1 MRCCRCS
8 SLTMLFCQRRRR
20 SLPPPADQHRY
31 QRPLR
36 IGRPSNDR
44 LVPGTP
50 IGELPVEAT
59 AFTVLVLYSPLDSN
73 SVKHFGAAEFS
84 LSLGKAFLIIPTL
97 AFTFVAMLDRNP
109 LHDRYGFWS
118 WQNSR
123 GVCGLP
129 RLRPR
134 RATPRLPL
142 LRNPCGRSIPGL
154 ANFLQCWRDY
164 FRGFRGEKGASSKA
178 ARCCMPWLLRS
189 ARPPYS
195 RRRRAKGGHHRG
207 EATAKGGISEG
218 RHQGREASA
227 KSVDHGFVVR
237 NSNEARCLSPA
248 PARFCCTSHHVP
260 SIDPIPHSRPCLP
273 RSCPPRRRRLP
284 PSPDSYPPHTSSP

>member
-1 MRCCRCS
+1 MLRHQRLFSASPLTRVRRHSDLRCCRCS

-97 AFTFVAMLDRNP
+97 ALYNSGRALISAGKILAIMSIDHSAKATSFVEPGNVGVWGEEVEAYAVMG
-109 LHDRYGFWS
+109 HV
-118 WQNSR
+118 SR
-123 GVCGLP
+123 
-129 RLRPR
+129 
-134 RATPRLPL
+134 
-142 LRNPCGRSIPGL
+142 
-154 ANFLQCWRDY
+154 
-164 FRGFRGEKGASSKA
+164 K
-178 ARCCMPWLLRS
+178 
-189 ARPPYS
+189 
-195 RRRRAKGGHHRG
+195 RRR
-207 EATAKGGISEG
+207 T
-218 RHQGREASA
+218 SA
-227 KSVDHGFVVR
+227 D
-237 NSNEARCLSPA
+237 A
-248 PARFCCTSHHVP
+248 
-260 SIDPIPHSRPCLP
+260 
-273 RSCPPRRRRLP
+273 
-284 PSPDSYPPHTSSP
+284 